1 MRKFPFIDALRG
13 LAILGVVYVHAGLW
27 GEPASSWLIRFA
39 VNGRRGVQLFFVV
52 SALTLFL
59 SMDNR
64 RKREKNPIRNFFIR
78 RFFRIA
84 PLFYCG
90 IIAYTLIDGF
100 SPRYG
105 APDGIEWWYLPL
117 TALFINGWSPETIT
131 SVVPGGWAIAV
142 EMTFYLVFPLLYRRL
157 HSIGATLCFVGA
169 ALVFDFVLSSA
180 LLPLLSQQY
189 PAGQQTLVDDFFYL
203 WFFAQLPTFGMGVLA
218 YHIFRRQ
225 QVCVDSRKGLVLI
238 FFSLYLFVLL
248 LKLNPYENIFYAGVF
263 AVFSLALH
271 QYPAILFVNPLT
283 QWLGRLSFS
292 IYITHF
298 AILKLL
304 HAIFVDGFVFQGDF
318 GSLAAFLL
326 VLLLSVGVSVLT
338 YRFIE
343 QPGISLGHRLIEKL
357 ERYSPA
363 AS

>member
-169 ALVFDFVLSSA
+169 ALVFDFVLSSTSIRRA
-180 LLPLLSQQY
+180 NRHWWMISFICGFLRNSRLL
-189 PAGQQTLVDDFFYL
+189 V
-203 WFFAQLPTFGMGVLA
+203 W
-218 YHIFRRQ
+218 
-225 QVCVDSRKGLVLI
+225 
-238 FFSLYLFVLL
+238 
-248 LKLNPYENIFYAGVF
+248 
-263 AVFSLALH
+263 VFSLIIFSGGSKFAWIAGRALF
-271 QYPAILFVNPLT
+271 LFFFPST
-283 QWLGRLSFS
+283 
-292 IYITHF
+292 
-298 AILKLL
+298 
-304 HAIFVDGFVFQGDF
+304 
-318 GSLAAFLL
+318 SLFFCLN
-326 VLLLSVGVSVLT
+326 
-338 YRFIE
+338 
-343 QPGISLGHRLIEKL
+343 
-357 ERYSPA
+357 
-363 AS
+363 